1 MKIEIISDEE
11 AVCLITMFVI
21 GTSGVIVTGLQAKQ
35 DLWVSVILSIF
46 MAFFMVI
53 IYARLNCIFKGEN
66 LFYILEI
73 CFGKVIGKFIGL
85 LYVWYTLHLSCLILR
100 DFGEFQVVVL
110 KETPMMVTMMITAL
124 LGIWALKDG
133 IETMGRYAKTFA
145 PLVVIVVLTIAVL
158 VSKDMHISNLEPIL
172 SQGFKPIMD
181 GAFSAFS
188 FPFGEIVIFTMVFS
202 KFKNDKCIYNVYILG
217 LLISGGIIFIT
228 STAEVLILGVNTCLE
243 TYFPGYVTVAKLDVG
258 NVLQRLEIITTFIF
272 ILGGFIKFSVCLL
285 ASVNGIAKIFE
296 VDDYRFI
303 VTPMSY
309 ASLNLAYITANSR
322 MSFFDFSLK
331 IYPYYALPFQVIVP
345 LILWIIAELKYRK
358 SLNN

>member
-1 MKIEIISDEE
+1 MKTEIISDKEGI
-11 AVCLITMFVI
+11 CLITMFVI

-35 DLWVSVILSIF
+35 DLWLSVILSIF
-46 MAFFMVI
+46 MAFCMAI

-73 CFGKVIGKFIGL
+73 CFGNIIGKLIGL

-100 DFGEFQVVVL
+100 DFGEFQLVVL
-110 KETPMMVTMMITAL
+110 KETPMMVTMMITAF
-124 LGIWALKDG
+124 LGIWVLKDG
-133 IETMGRYAKTFA
+133 IEVMGRYAKTFA
-145 PLVVIVVLTIAVL
+145 PLIVIVVLTLAIM
-158 VSKDMHISNLEPIL
+158 VSNEMQITNLQPIL

-202 KFKNDKCIYNVYILG
+202 KFKNKKFTYNVYVLG
-217 LLISGGIIFIT
+217 LLISGSIIFIT
-228 STAEVLILGVNTCLE
+228 STAEVLILGVNTCIE
-243 TYFPGYVTVAKLDVG
+243 TYFPGYVTVGKLDIG
-258 NVLQRLEIITTFIF
+258 DVLQRLEIITTFIF

-296 VDDYRFI
+296 LDDYRFI

-331 IYPYYALPFQVIVP
+331 IYPYYAFPFQVIIP
-345 LILWIIAELKYRK
+345 LILWIIAESRHRK